1 MPELTKARQQQ
12 SEKNDLL
19 MAMDRLIKTI
29 EVKTQTIQVQQQQL
43 DILFQSMDTICDLV
57 QAARFEELTDLV
69 TMYQSVK
76 SMNQPGQI
84 H

>member
-1 MPELTKARQQQ
+1 MPEINKARQQQ

-19 MAMDRLIKTI
+19 MTMDRLIRTI
-29 EVKTQTIQVQQQQL
+29 AFKTQTIQMQQQQI
-43 DILFQSMDTICDLV
+43 DILFQSMETICDLV
-57 QAARFEELTDLV
+57 EAARFEELTDLV
-69 TMYQSVK
+69 TMYKSAK